1 MPPISCGR
9 TVSLAGRLTW
19 SPLAVDGL
27 IYARSMVMLVGDR
40 GPEPA
45 RQHLLLLAD
54 ASVRSG
60 RRCEDPTMGFP
71 EPADLTSLVVRTD
84 FSDDG
89 AWRNLQ
95 TAIDERNKYPVATYV
110 SDPEYANVAIRTL
123 VDIDAIAE
131 SKAYYLFLADTIAM
145 SAPGWPLLAVDL
157 ADQPGRTFRV
167 PARWYGG
174 VSANLCIA
182 NLDFAD
188 FADAADDSGT
198 YRDSDRDEEHR
209 LLEEEPWLRSGRT
222 VHVLEGAQIGSLDD
236 FWRFWL
242 EIAGSNGR
250 YFGQDL
256 AAFDDALSG
265 GPGWPEDATGAGF
278 IVEWRDHGRSQA
290 SLGRSFGQLVK
301 IFERRVPRCLKLC

>member
-1 MPPISCGR
+1 MRPRARPAGNPHPR
-9 TVSLAGRLTW
+9 VGGVRLARLLREAQQAG
-19 SPLAVDGL
+19 PLYLEKRAHLATTGWL
-27 IYARSMVMLVGDR
+27 ARRARSDR
-40 GPEPA
+40 GPEAA

-54 ASVRSG
+54 ASVYSD

-95 TAIDERNKYPVATYV
+95 AAIDETNEYPVATYV
-110 SDPEYANVAIRTL
+110 SDPEYANVAVRTL
-123 VDIDAIAE
+123 VDIDAVAE

-157 ADQPGRTFRV
+157 ADEPGRTFRV
-167 PARWYGG
+167 PARWYGD

-198 YRDSDRDEEHR
+198 YRGSDRDEEHR
-209 LLEEEPWLRSGRT
+209 
-222 VHVLEGAQIGSLDD
+222 VAC
-236 FWRFWL
+236 
-242 EIAGSNGR
+242 
-250 YFGQDL
+250 
-256 AAFDDALSG
+256 
-265 GPGWPEDATGAGF
+265 
-278 IVEWRDHGRSQA
+278 
-290 SLGRSFGQLVK
+290 K
-301 IFERRVPRCLKLC
+301 